1 VNKNVKKSS
10 NGTYAEDKSKKL
22 ETKLK
27 VKKDTIKTNQM
38 YNKVLKDLDIQD
50 LQSFE
55 DVEYELFE
63 QKAKSKK

>member
-10 NGTYAEDKSKKL
+10 GNTYAEDKNKKL

-27 VKKDTIKTNQM
+27 VKKDIIKTNQM

-50 LQSFE
+50 LQTFE
-55 DVEYELFE
+55 DVEYELLE
-63 QKAKSKK
+63 QKAKNKK